1 MRVVSGDFRGLR
13 LSAVPGMST
22 RPTTDK
28 VKEALF
34 NMIGP
39 YFDAG
44 TCLDLYG
51 GSGGLA
57 IEGISRGMDHAVVVD
72 RAFPAIKTI
81 RQNINKTHRESAFTV
96 IKADARRAMK
106 IMQSHQDRFDL
117 VFLDPPYAKQHI
129 QADMD
134 ELQRLN
140 LLNHGAVI
148 VAETNQEAQL
158 PDEWAVFK
166 LQKRQD
172 YGITVIRIYRYDGG
186 QLIMKVAL
194 FPGSFDP
201 LTLGHLDLIKRG
213 SALFDQLAVA
223 VMTNT
228 SKQPLFSVDERVAQ
242 VKEAVAG
249 LSNVSVIT
257 SQGLTVD
264 LMNQIGADYLLRGLR
279 NSRDF
284 EYEKDIAAMNQFLD
298 DQVDTVFLLAD
309 PKYQHLSSSLLKEVA
324 MTGGDISAYLPA
336 NINADLQK
344 KLDDLRLRRVTQNN
358 ERQ

>member
-1 MRVVSGDFRGLR
+1 
-13 LSAVPGMST
+13 
-22 RPTTDK
+22 
-28 VKEALF
+28 
-34 NMIGP
+34 
-39 YFDAG
+39 
-44 TCLDLYG
+44 
-51 GSGGLA
+51 
-57 IEGISRGMDHAVVVD
+57 
-72 RAFPAIKTI
+72 
-81 RQNINKTHRESAFTV
+81 
-96 IKADARRAMK
+96 
-106 IMQSHQDRFDL
+106 
-117 VFLDPPYAKQHI
+117 
-129 QADMD
+129 
-134 ELQRLN
+134 
-140 LLNHGAVI
+140 
-148 VAETNQEAQL
+148 
-158 PDEWAVFK
+158 
-166 LQKRQD
+166 
-172 YGITVIRIYRYDGG
+172 
-186 QLIMKVAL
+186 MKVTL

-344 KLDDLRLRRVTQNN
+344 KLDDLKLRRVTQNN

>member
-1 MRVVSGDFRGLR
+1 
-13 LSAVPGMST
+13 
-22 RPTTDK
+22 
-28 VKEALF
+28 
-34 NMIGP
+34 
-39 YFDAG
+39 
-44 TCLDLYG
+44 
-51 GSGGLA
+51 
-57 IEGISRGMDHAVVVD
+57 
-72 RAFPAIKTI
+72 
-81 RQNINKTHRESAFTV
+81 
-96 IKADARRAMK
+96 
-106 IMQSHQDRFDL
+106 
-117 VFLDPPYAKQHI
+117 
-129 QADMD
+129 
-134 ELQRLN
+134 
-140 LLNHGAVI
+140 
-148 VAETNQEAQL
+148 
-158 PDEWAVFK
+158 
-166 LQKRQD
+166 
-172 YGITVIRIYRYDGG
+172 
-186 QLIMKVAL
+186 MKVAL

-228 SKQPLFSVDERVAQ
+228 SKQPLFSIDERVAQ

-344 KLDDLRLRRVTQNN
+344 KLDDLKLRQVTRNN
-358 ERQ
+358 EEQ